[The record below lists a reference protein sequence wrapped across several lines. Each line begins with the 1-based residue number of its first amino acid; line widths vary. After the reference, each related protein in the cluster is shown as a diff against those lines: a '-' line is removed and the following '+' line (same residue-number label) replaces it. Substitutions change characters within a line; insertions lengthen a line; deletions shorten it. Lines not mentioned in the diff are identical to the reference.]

1 MSIAKAKIP
10 NCYASCSIGTK
21 ADHDL
26 PAKLQAISSA
36 GFDAIE
42 LSLPDLLSFAISFLN
57 KDVSNYGYPELCEA
71 GKKVVEPCDQ
81 NMLKILILQPFA
93 NFEGWPNGSPE
104 REDAWKRARGWMQI
118 MKAVGTDMLQV
129 CYLFCW

>member
-1 MSIAKAKIP
+1 MSMAK
-10 NCYASCSIGTK
+10 CYASCSIGTK
-21 ADHDL
+21 AEHDL

-42 LSLPDLLSFAISFLN
+42 LSLPDLSSFANSFLN
-57 KDVSNYGYPELCEA
+57 KDVSNFDYPELCEA
-71 GKKVVEPCDQ
+71 GKKAKELCDQ
-81 NMLKILILQPFA
+81 NKLKILILQPFA
-93 NFEGWPNGSPE
+93 NFEGLPNGSPE

-129 CYLFCW
+129 IYALPLTTSD